1 MQMRSHFTEN
11 ALQIPEKKGKG
22 MNEDFAW
29 DKNNTFIAKY
39 DRQKNKYYNFCIVQH
54 S

>member
-11 ALQIPEKKGKG
+11 ALQIPEKKGKD

-29 DKNNTFIAKY
+29 EKNYTFIAKY
-39 DRQKNKYYNFCIVQH
+39 DHQKTNIITFV
-54 S
+54 